1 MIKDEH
7 EHCVVGTLTDVTET
21 TAIAEQAANLSTI
34 FASVFDSQCFD
45 VVVLDDSLKVVMAN
59 QRLCARLVQGIGS
72 LVGLPFQLFLTP
84 DEGAALLELARRPAT
99 GVELT
104 ESRDLQLL
112 IPHGQPLA
120 MRAEIA
126 SLSRP
131 LGAAVMR
138 LILVE
143 LPAGAP

>member
-1 MIKDEH
+1 
-7 EHCVVGTLTDVTET
+7 V
-21 TAIAEQAANLSTI
+21 EQ
-34 FASVFDSQCFD
+34 
-45 VVVLDDSLKVVMAN
+45 
-59 QRLCARLVQGIGS
+59 
-72 LVGLPFQLFLTP
+72 
-84 DEGAALLELARRPAT
+84 
-99 GVELT
+99 T

-126 SLSRP
+126 GLCRP

-143 LPAGAP
+143 LPPAPLK